1 MNDTILNNM
10 KHTTKTAEGHL
21 QKELPDTIYL
31 QLHGCN
37 EYVGNNEEIDFGDVT
52 WSEDRIYPTDVEY
65 AKVKSPWISVKDKAG
80 CDSSNDCIVMVKNGD
95 VFIAYF
101 SSKDKWIKKDGG
113 SYDEVIDDVIAWMP
127 FPSFDE
133 ILEANK
139 YVLERIKE
147 KGD

>member
-31 QLHGCN
+31 QLHGDN

-52 WSEDRIYPTDVEY
+52 WSEDRMYPTDVEY

-80 CDSSNDCIVMVKNGD
+80 CDSSNDCIEIVIQSHISAIG
-95 VFIAYF
+95 
-101 SSKDKWIKKDGG
+101 SK
-113 SYDEVIDDVIAWMP
+113 
-127 FPSFDE
+127 
-133 ILEANK
+133 
-139 YVLERIKE
+139 R
-147 KGD
+147 